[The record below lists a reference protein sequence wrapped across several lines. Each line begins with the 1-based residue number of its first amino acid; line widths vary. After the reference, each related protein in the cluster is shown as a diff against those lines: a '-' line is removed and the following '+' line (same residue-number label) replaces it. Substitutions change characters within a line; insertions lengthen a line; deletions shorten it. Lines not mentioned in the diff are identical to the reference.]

1 MAAAEHVIRFHP
13 LLLKEL
19 TMRISTLATV
29 LVTTSLLALGA
40 QAQVLGTITASPLS
54 AKVGEPVTVT
64 ATIDVLSSNYCG
76 YVVGFGDGTVK
87 DAVSDLSNATPLVLT
102 HTYAKAGNYHVT
114 LGGKNV
120 QNHPNC
126 GGQERA
132 VDVVIAD
139 TATPAAA
146 GKPQAASV
154 CASGW
159 KVVGK
164 TFNAK
169 TGAFTCGAK
178 AGTKIPADRPVCR
191 GDLSY
196 FENIKK
202 GQYGCKP

>member
-1 MAAAEHVIRFHP
+1 M
-13 LLLKEL
+13 KT
-19 TMRISTLATV
+19 TMKFLFS
-29 LVTTSLLALGA
+29 SLALSAALLPGV
-40 QAQVLGTITASPLS
+40 QAQVLGVITASPTT
-54 AKVGEPVTVT
+54 AKVGESVTVT
-64 ATIDVLSSNYCG
+64 ANIDVLNNNYCG
-76 YVVGFGDGTVK
+76 FVVGFGDGAIK
-87 DAVSDLSNATPLVLT
+87 DAVSDVSNASPLVLT
-102 HTYAKAGNYHVT
+102 HTYAKAGTYHVT

-132 VDVVIAD
+132 VDITITGAEKSAV
-139 TATPAAA
+139 A
-146 GKPQAASV
+146 GKLQDADV

-169 TGAFTCGAK
+169 TGTFTCSAK
-178 AGTKIPADRPVCR
+178 AGTTLPAAKPVCS

-196 FENIKK
+196 FENVKK

>member
-1 MAAAEHVIRFHP
+1 MKLNTLGSG
-13 LLLKEL
+13 LLLG
-19 TMRISTLATV
+19 LAFV
-29 LVTTSLLALGA
+29 AGA
-40 QAQVLGTITASPLS
+40 QAQVLGVIAASPTT

-64 ATIDVLSSNYCG
+64 ANIEVLNNNYCG
-76 YVVGFGDGTVK
+76 FVVGFGDGAVK
-87 DAVSDLSNATPLVLT
+87 DAVSDVSNASPLVLT
-102 HTYAKAGNYHVT
+102 HTYAKAGTYHVT

-132 VDVVIAD
+132 VDITITGAGKSV
-139 TATPAAA
+139 AA
-146 GKPQAASV
+146 GKLQAADV

-169 TGAFTCGAK
+169 TGAFACSAK
-178 AGTKIPADRPVCR
+178 AGTMLPETKPVCS

-196 FENIKK
+196 FENVKK